1 MKRDMLSELDR
12 CSLLEQTQTPPISLF
27 LSLSMDTEGGEKAK
41 EGAEVTDGR
50 MIRER
55 GREGWR

>member
-1 MKRDMLSELDR
+1 MLSELDR
-12 CSLLEQTQTPPISLF
+12 CSLLEQTQTPPISLS

-41 EGAEVTDGR
+41 EGAEVTDGTL
-50 MIRER
+50 IRER